1 MLKYKNI
8 FIFCFVSFLSL
19 CSVSCSKILDTQPR
33 QSVDSELAIKDITGL
48 RSLLISCYDGLQG
61 AGYYGQRMMIAPDIM
76 ADNLRLTNANSNRY
90 FQERVNTIFTSV
102 AGNLWSN
109 VFAYGTINNLNYFL
123 AGIDNA
129 NTNEAEKRQLKGE
142 ALFLRGLIY
151 FDMARIFSYE
161 PTKVI
166 KQWDAGIVLRTTPTK
181 DASDANFRQRATVVE
196 TYQQIEKDLKE
207 SIELLSSTTT
217 RQRANKAAAQAI
229 LARVYLYWE
238 KWADAVRLSTEALNT
253 TQARLATG
261 AGYADAFRTSPN
273 PESLFEINYVQATET
288 LGSNESMQSL
298 TTQVTGSWADV
309 VPTDELFNL
318 YEANDVRRA
327 MYVSATKQG
336 ERVNFIQKFTG
347 ARGPWTDNIPVIRFS
362 EVLLIRAEAYA
373 ASGQAELALAD
384 LNRIRQ
390 RSAATL
396 VTGLSGD
403 QLVES
408 ILKERRLELAFEGH
422 RWFDLKRKGRD
433 ITKAGLSA
441 TVPYTDVRILAPI
454 PIPEIQL
461 NPTLKQNPGY

>member
-1 MLKYKNI
+1 MFKYKNI
-8 FIFCFVSFLSL
+8 FIICFITMTGFFVA
-19 CSVSCSKILDTQPR
+19 SCSKVLETQPR

-48 RSLLISCYDGLQG
+48 RSLLIACYDGLQG
-61 AGYYGQRMMIAPDIM
+61 SGYYGQRMMIAPDIL
-76 ADNLRLTNANSNRY
+76 ADNVRLTNANSNRY

-102 AGNLWSN
+102 AGLWGL
-109 VFAYGTINNLNYFL
+109 YGTVNNINYFL

-129 NTNEAEKRQLKGE
+129 NTNDTEKRQLKGE

-151 FDMARIFSYE
+151 FDMARIYSYE

-181 DASDANFRQRATVVE
+181 DVADANFRQRATIVE

-207 SIELLSSTTT
+207 AVDLLSATSS
-217 RQRANKAAAQAI
+217 RQRANKAAAQAL

-238 KWADAVRLSTEALNT
+238 KWTDAARLATDALNT
-253 TQARLATG
+253 TQARLAAG
-261 AGYADAFRTSPN
+261 ADYANAFRTSPN
-273 PESLFEINYVQATET
+273 PEALFEINYVQATES

-298 TTQVTGSWADV
+298 TTQTTGSWADV

-318 YEANDVRRA
+318 YETADVRRA
-327 MYVSATKQG
+327 MYISSTKQG

-347 ARGPWTDNIPVIRFS
+347 SRGPWTDNIPVIRIS

-373 ASGQAELALAD
+373 ASGQTDLALTD

-390 RSAATL
+390 RSGATL
-396 VTGLSGD
+396 VAGLAGD
-403 QLVES
+403 ALMDA
-408 ILKERRLELAFEGH
+408 ILRERRLELAFEGH

-454 PIPEIQL
+454 PIAEIQL

>member
-8 FIFCFVSFLSL
+8 LIFCFVSILGVFTT
-19 CSVSCSKILDTQPR
+19 SCSKVLETQPR
-33 QSVDSELAIKDITGL
+33 QSVDSELAIRDITGL

-61 AGYYGQRMMIAPDIM
+61 AGYYGQRMMLAPDIL
-76 ADNLRLTNANSNRY
+76 ADNVRLTNANSNRY
-90 FQERVNTIFTSV
+90 FQERVNTIFTGV
-102 AGNLWSN
+102 ATLWGS
-109 VFAYGTINNLNYFL
+109 YGTINNINYFL

-129 NTNEAEKRQLKGE
+129 NTNDAEKRQLKGE

-151 FDMARIFSYE
+151 FDMARIYSYE

-166 KQWDAGIVLRTTPTK
+166 KQWDTGVVLRTTPTK
-181 DASDANFRQRATVVE
+181 DVTDANLRQRSTVTE
-196 TYQQIEKDLKE
+196 TYLQIEKDLKE
-207 SIELLSSTTT
+207 AVELLSATTT

-238 KWADAVRLSTEALNT
+238 KWADAAKLASDALNI

-261 AGYADAFRTSPN
+261 VGYADAFRTSPN

-298 TTQVTGSWADV
+298 TTQVTGSWADI

-318 YEANDVRRA
+318 YEASDTRRN
-327 MYVSATKQG
+327 MYVSSTKQG

-347 ARGPWTDNIPVIRFS
+347 ARGPWTDNIPVIRIS
-362 EVLLIRAEAYA
+362 ELLLIRAEAYA
-373 ASGQAELALAD
+373 SSGQADLALTD

-390 RSAATL
+390 RSGASVVAG
-396 VTGLSGD
+396 VAGE
-403 QLVES
+403 QLVDA
-408 ILKERRLELAFEGH
+408 ILRERRLELAFEGH

-454 PIPEIQL
+454 PIAEIQL